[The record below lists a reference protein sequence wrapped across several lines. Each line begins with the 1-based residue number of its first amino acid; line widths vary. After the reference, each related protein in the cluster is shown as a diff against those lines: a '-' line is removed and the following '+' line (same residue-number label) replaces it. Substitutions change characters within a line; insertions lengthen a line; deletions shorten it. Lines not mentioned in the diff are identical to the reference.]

1 LAASNDTWRPAV
13 SEQDT
18 IQVLDVLDQIELLAN
33 GDGDIRPG
41 GERKGQEK
49 DATFAPV
56 ARLIKELRA
65 GIAGLREQLPAEV
78 RNVHQNR
85 LPSVCRFD
93 CVGQLICRYAR
104 LLFCLDSLPLL
115 IS

>member
-1 LAASNDTWRPAV
+1 VQHTVWAVFFISAANTDTWRPAV
-13 SEQDT
+13 LKQDT

-49 DATFAPV
+49 EATFAPV

-78 RNVHQNR
+78 RNGPQG
-85 LPSVCRFD
+85 LSSVCRFG
-93 CVGQLICRYAR
+93 CVVN
-104 LLFCLDSLPLL
+104 
-115 IS
+115 